1 MKVAD
6 SSSVMTQMGATRPSP
21 RKRRL
26 LTDLAAIREAKGI
39 SLQQIAET
47 TKIGV
52 RYLKAIE
59 SSQFEQLPGGLF
71 NTSYIRQY
79 ARAIDYDEWD
89 LLACYG
95 STIPE
100 PPPEAPPARGSLST
114 ALRVAALRL
123 LPGKRG

>member
-1 MKVAD
+1 MA
-6 SSSVMTQMGATRPSP
+6 QMGNARPSP
-21 RKRRL
+21 RKCPL

-39 SLQQIAET
+39 SLKQISDT
-47 TKIGV
+47 TKISV

-59 SSQFEQLPGGLF
+59 ASQFEQLPGGLF

-79 ARAIDYDEWD
+79 ARAIDYNEWE
-89 LLACYG
+89 LLASYG

-100 PPPEAPPARGSLST
+100 PPPETPPARGSLST
-114 ALRVAALRL
+114 TLRVVALRL

>member
-1 MKVAD
+1 MV
-6 SSSVMTQMGATRPSP
+6 TTRPNP

-39 SLQQIAET
+39 SLRQISET
-47 TKIGV
+47 TKISV

-59 SSQFEQLPGGLF
+59 ASQFEQLPGGLF

-79 ARAIDYDEWD
+79 ARAIDYDEWE
-89 LLACYG
+89 LLASYD

-100 PPPEAPPARGSLST
+100 PPEAPPARGSLST
-114 ALRVAALRL
+114 TLRVVALRL

>member
-6 SSSVMTQMGATRPSP
+6 SSTAMTQMGSTRPSP

-39 SLQQIAET
+39 SLRQISEA

-59 SSQFEQLPGGLF
+59 ASQFEQLPGGLF

-79 ARAIDYDEWD
+79 ARAIDYDEWE
-89 LLACYG
+89 LLASYG

-100 PPPEAPPARGSLST
+100 PPPEAPPARGSLGT
-114 ALRVAALRL
+114 TLRVVALRL

>member
-6 SSSVMTQMGATRPSP
+6 SSTAMTQMGSRRPSP

-39 SLQQIAET
+39 SLEQISEA

-79 ARAIDYDEWD
+79 ARAIDYDEWE

-100 PPPEAPPARGSLST
+100 PPSEAPPARGSLGT
-114 ALRVAALRL
+114 ALRIVVLRL

>member
-6 SSSVMTQMGATRPSP
+6 SSTAMTQMGSRRPSP

-39 SLQQIAET
+39 SLQQISEA

-59 SSQFEQLPGGLF
+59 SSQFEELPGGLF

-79 ARAIDYDEWD
+79 ARAIDYDEMGAAR
-89 LLACYG
+89 LLRFDDSGATVG
-95 STIPE
+95 SSASPRI
-100 PPPEAPPARGSLST
+100 ARHCL
-114 ALRVAALRL
+114 AHRRVAPAA
-123 LPGKRG
+123 GKRG